1 MKILSLSIW
10 KKEGEKAEEL
20 MSIHEVAEFGY
31 FQRTTVA
38 DFLKFTSQFMAERT
52 APGERKSVKEREYI
66 CHSLTKSDKIG
77 GVLICDEEYPQRVAF
92 SFILKILDDFVKHH
106 PRASWNAAPFKEI
119 PEIRQ
124 QFVLYQDP
132 KKADSLT
139 QIQGD
144 LDETKVILYNTI
156 EQVLERG
163 EKLDDIVA
171 KSENLSLTSKQFYKT
186 AKSTNSCCVIL

>member
-10 KKEGEKAEEL
+10 NKEAEKGVEL
-20 MSIHEVAEFGY
+20 MSIHDVSQFGY
-31 FQRTTVA
+31 FQRSSVSE
-38 DFLKFTSQFMAERT
+38 FLKFTAQFLADRT

-66 CHSLTKSDKIG
+66 CHILVKSDKIG
-77 GVLICDEEYPQRVAF
+77 GVLICDEEYPQRVAY
-92 SFILKILDDFVKHH
+92 SFILKSLDDFVKKH
-106 PRASWNAAPFKEI
+106 PKYTWRNVPFPEV
-119 PEIRQ
+119 PEIKQ
-124 QFVLYQDP
+124 QFDLFQDP
-132 KKADSLT
+132 RQADSIT

-186 AKSTNSCCVIL
+186 AKSTNSCCTIL